1 MIQKVSNVAIA
12 VGVLRKFTEI
22 TKKPYAIQFI
32 LPQNELSMVFG
43 VYSETKYNL
52 KLWRVCEKM
61 KYLFWIGLYLD
72 MYCFI

>member
-1 MIQKVSNVAIA
+1 MIQKGSNVAIA
-12 VGVLRKFTEI
+12 VGVLRNFTEI

-52 KLWRVCEKM
+52 NYGEFVKKM
-61 KYLFWIGLYLD
+61 KYLPNVSSS
-72 MYCFI
+72 